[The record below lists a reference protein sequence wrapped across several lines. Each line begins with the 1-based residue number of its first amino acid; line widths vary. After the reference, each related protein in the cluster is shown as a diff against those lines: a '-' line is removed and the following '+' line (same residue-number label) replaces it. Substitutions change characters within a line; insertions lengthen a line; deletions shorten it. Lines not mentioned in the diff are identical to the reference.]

1 MKDKYRIL
9 NDVKVNIDEYEEV
22 KFDNN
27 DNIKQRMKKKLRNR
41 KPSYRNAIAVASA
54 VILGSSV
61 MLNENVWA
69 HVQSIWYT
77 IDEVFSLKKE
87 EVKDYTYNID
97 KTVEDKNIK
106 ILFKSIMLDDG
117 KLIIDANIDDTK
129 FNPFEDLTQKQQKD
143 WSVDKWGNKETR
155 VSLGAD
161 STEIYVDGVKR
172 TYFNNSAP
180 NSNDKNDDKTT
191 DVLIEQSIEA
201 IESDKDEHYLEK
213 VNENQFPNNID
224 INKMYNFK
232 IKINKLHIVES
243 EYTDEESKTG
253 EGSYG
258 AVVEGDWSVDVSIK
272 GEEYRWVSIQ
282 SDSYIGKIDK
292 ANFEM
297 KLINSYK
304 DTKYIKLV
312 PTIIHYQKGKTLVFE
327 DKSIEIEINK

>member
-1 MKDKYRIL
+1 MQDELIIKYIKKKKEVGMELLIDNYRGILTSVVRKHLGVLINYEEECIDDVLLSIWDNIKSFDKNKNQFKNWICAIAKYKAIDYKRKYLAKVETLDMTDEIYYIDKDKYRIL

-143 WSVDKWGNKETR
+143 WSVDKWGNKET
-155 VSLGAD
+155 L
-161 STEIYVDGVKR
+161 K
-172 TYFNNSAP
+172 
-180 NSNDKNDDKTT
+180 
-191 DVLIEQSIEA
+191 
-201 IESDKDEHYLEK
+201 
-213 VNENQFPNNID
+213 
-224 INKMYNFK
+224 
-232 IKINKLHIVES
+232 
-243 EYTDEESKTG
+243 
-253 EGSYG
+253 
-258 AVVEGDWSVDVSIK
+258 
-272 GEEYRWVSIQ
+272 
-282 SDSYIGKIDK
+282 
-292 ANFEM
+292 
-297 KLINSYK
+297 
-304 DTKYIKLV
+304 
-312 PTIIHYQKGKTLVFE
+312 
-327 DKSIEIEINK
+327 